1 MIMIPD
7 NPPSQ
12 PLQDHE
18 FPRDLHT
25 GDIIHNHYN
34 SPSVPVAPLTAVPPT
49 VIYQQTPPLNVPSV
63 PMYGYKEIGADYWIF
78 NSVVCGLCSAFIP
91 FVTMV
96 TGLFSLIGFVILS
109 RNLNIGQLEPGH
121 PDTERVLPA
130 LLVNTVSL
138 LCIPFGMLYGWNLFF

>member
-1 MIMIPD
+1 MIPD

-121 PDTERVLPA
+121 PDSERMRPA
-130 LLVNTVSL
+130 LLVNTFSL
-138 LCIPFGMLYGWNLFF
+138 LCIPFGMVYGWNIFF

>member
-1 MIMIPD
+1 MSANDP
-7 NPPSQ
+7 Q
-12 PLQDHE
+12 THQLQDRLV
-18 FPRDLHT
+18 PRDLHT

-34 SPSVPVAPLTAVPPT
+34 SPSIPAAPLTAVPPT
-49 VIYQQTPPLNVPSV
+49 VIYQQTAPLSVPSV

-91 FVTMV
+91 VVTLV

-109 RNLNIGQLEPGH
+109 RNLDIGQLEPGH